1 MTQWWILRTER
12 EQALIVSLL
21 GLMAVLVLYFT
32 VIRPVLSFRDQALQ
46 DYRAVSEVR
55 DDVQA
60 AATKLFKGSSQGD
73 ALRADVDDRP
83 PRIIAS
89 ASARQLGLGITRI
102 QPLEDEAVSFWFDQE
117 DVSVLYSWIV
127 NLNTQYSFVVS
138 RVDIQKSPEGDAVNA
153 QVVLRAPK

>member
-21 GLMAVLVLYFT
+21 GLMAVLVFYFA
-32 VIRPVLSFRDQALQ
+32 VIRPVLSFKEQALQ

-55 DDVQA
+55 DDVQEA
-60 AATKLFKGSSQGD
+60 ASMLLKGAAQTDEFLD
-73 ALRADVDDRP
+73 ADDRP

-102 QPLEDEAVSFWFDQE
+102 QPMEDQAVSFWFDQE
-117 DVSVLYSWIV
+117 DVSVLFTWMV
-127 NLNTQYSFVVS
+127 NLNAQYGFVVS
-138 RVDIQKSPEGDAVNA
+138 RADIQKSPDGDSVNA